1 MKLLRVKEVQK
12 PLVSGGSFARF
23 SGYWE
28 KWAVGDIN
36 RNSHY
41 RQKVTR
47 RRQKRKPSVGYKKAM
62 EYK

>member
-28 KWAVGDIN
+28 KWVVGDTN
-36 RNSHY
+36 RNSYY

-47 RRQKRKPSVGYKKAM
+47 RRQKRKPSAGYKKAM
-62 EYK
+62 GYK

>member
-1 MKLLRVKEVQK
+1 MKLLKAKEVQK
-12 PLVSGGSFARF
+12 PSVSGGSFAHF

-36 RNSHY
+36 RNGHY

-47 RRQKRKPSVGYKKAM
+47 GRQKRKPSVGYKKAM

>member
-1 MKLLRVKEVQK
+1 MRVKEVQK
-12 PLVSGGSFARF
+12 PLVSGGSFAHF

-41 RQKVTR
+41 RQKVTLG
-47 RRQKRKPSVGYKKAM
+47 RQKRKLPVGYKKAM

>member
-12 PLVSGGSFARF
+12 PLVSGGSFARI
-23 SGYWE
+23 SGCWE

-47 RRQKRKPSVGYKKAM
+47 GRQKKPSVGYKKAM